1 MKPHPHSTL
10 ESARSRL
17 VGGLLLGAAAA
28 IAPGGLHAQTAI
40 DTAKVD
46 QVFAKFLGNDSP
58 GCALGVYRAGS
69 IVFARG
75 YGMADLERSVA
86 ITPSTLFDLGSTS
99 KQFTAAAIALLVADG
114 KVRFEDDIR
123 RYVPEVP
130 DFGTPI
136 TLDHLVRHT
145 SGLRDYIGLLNF
157 GGRRIDDASN
167 DAEALRIIGRQR
179 ALNFAP
185 GTEWDYSNSG
195 FFLLSIVVE
204 RVTGKNLAEFAR
216 ERIFRPLGMN
226 RTDFRNDH
234 TAILRGRA
242 LGYSPGEQGGL
253 INDVPNWD
261 QLGDGAVWSSVE
273 ELARWDANFYE
284 PKVGGQAMLD
294 RLQELGHLND
304 GKPHG
309 YGRGLFLDQ
318 YRGLA
323 RVHHGGAWGGYRAM
337 LMRFPSERTSIALT
351 CNVATAGTQGL
362 AEGVADVILAEKL
375 APAEAKARETES
387 TAAAGMPARERA
399 PYLGL
404 YFSEQAEMAVQVAE
418 QSERLVLKALGTAFA
433 LSRVTADSF
442 ASASPVAAAFEGA
455 GATKSAVRLWVLG
468 SPRGS
473 FSRVE
478 QANPSASELEEFAG
492 RYYAPELDGT
502 FELAVTDGKLTA
514 TSRGTGTATLEPAMR
529 DAFSGLGF
537 IRFARDRRGRVTGF
551 RLSLSRVK
559 GLVFERQAQGS
570 R

>member
-1 MKPHPHSTL
+1 MKPHFTL
-10 ESARSRL
+10 GWARSRL
-17 VGGLLLGAAAA
+17 TGGLLLGAAAA
-28 IAPGGLHAQTAI
+28 IAPAGAGLHAQTAI

-46 QVFAKFLGNDSP
+46 QVFTRFLGNDSP
-58 GCALGVYRAGS
+58 GCALGVYRGGA

-75 YGMADLERSVA
+75 YGMADLERRVPV
-86 ITPSTLFDLGSTS
+86 TPSTLFDIGSTS

-114 KVRFEDDIR
+114 AVRFEDDIR
-123 RYVPEVP
+123 RHVPEVP

-157 GGRRIDDASN
+157 GGRRLDDASN
-167 DAEALRIIGRQR
+167 DADALRIIGRQR

-185 GTEWDYSNSG
+185 GTEWDYSNTG

-204 RVTGKNLAEFAR
+204 RVTGKTLAEFAR
-216 ERIFRPLGMN
+216 ERIFRPLGMT

-242 LGYSPGEQGGL
+242 LGYSPGDRGGL

-261 QLGDGAVWSSVE
+261 QLGDGAVWTSVE

-284 PKVGGQAMLD
+284 PKVGGQPMLD
-294 RLQELGHLND
+294 RLQELGYLNN

-318 YRGLA
+318 YRGLT

-337 LMRFPSERTSIALT
+337 LMRFPGERTSIALT

-375 APAEAKARETES
+375 APVEGEARQTGS
-387 TAAAGMPARERA
+387 TAAAEMPAPERA

-418 QSERLVLKALGTAFA
+418 QGEQLLLKALGTAFA
-433 LSRVTADSF
+433 LSRATADSF

-455 GATKSAVRLWVLG
+455 GATKAAVRLWVLG
-468 SPRGS
+468 SSRGT
-473 FSRVE
+473 FRRVE
-478 QANPSASELEEFAG
+478 QANPSATELEEFAG

-502 FELAVTDGKLTA
+502 LDLAVVDGKLTA
-514 TSRGTGTATLEPAMR
+514 TSRGTGTSTLEPAMR

-551 RLSLSRVK
+551 RLSLSRIK
-559 GLVFERQAQGS
+559 GLVFERQASGS